1 MAAIT
6 KIPIPFDQRL
16 TSFVRGPL
24 VGLVWLATAT
34 LCVVMLRDRPV
45 ALEHRA
51 WVPPVE
57 YEVSTPSSG
66 VLGAVLVRA
75 FQEVRKGELVAQ
87 LDSRP
92 LEARLATANAEVLSL
107 RAQIADA
114 RELADAEQ
122 RRAQSLAEQEATSD
136 AASLRMRMEGDL
148 LRSSFDESDLRLG
161 VLELEV
167 MLASD
172 QVGTDLLRAR
182 HVRAANLAADGTG
195 SEAAAVD
202 LALELR
208 QAEEQNSGTADRLID
223 QRAELLQA
231 VERTAV
237 LRRGLPEAT
246 GAVDLPLVA
255 APTRALEAAIRVQEL
270 AIAELELERDAL
282 NLQAPIDGQVSALY
296 VGEGQSLMA
305 GRAVMLVTA
314 NSAPEAVVFVD
325 PEVASEESLIG
336 RGVELRAGERRSFET
351 RVASLSPKA
360 ELLPERLWAHPAAPA
375 YGLALR
381 VPMGNPAV
389 FMPGEILRARILP
402 SEN

>member
-1 MAAIT
+1 MTAVT
-6 KIPIPFDQRL
+6 KVPIPLDQRL
-16 TSFVRGPL
+16 SAFVRGPL
-24 VGLVWLATAT
+24 VGLVWLATAA
-34 LCVVMLRDRPV
+34 LCVALLRDRPV

-66 VLGAVLVRA
+66 VLGVVLVRA

-87 LDSRP
+87 LDPRP

-122 RRAQSLAEQEATSD
+122 QQAESLAAQEATSD
-136 AASLRMRMEGDL
+136 ADSLRMRMEGDL

-167 MLASD
+167 QLASD
-172 QVGTDLLRAR
+172 EVGADLLQAQHLRASR
-182 HVRAANLAADGTG
+182 LAEDGTG
-195 SEAAAVD
+195 WEAEAAD

-208 QAEEQNSGTADRLID
+208 QAEERNRGTAARLSG
-223 QRAELLQA
+223 QREELLQA
-231 VERTAV
+231 VERTAEI
-237 LRRGLPEAT
+237 RRGFPAAT
-246 GAVDLPLVA
+246 GAMDLPRIPA
-255 APTRALEAAIRVQEL
+255 ATRALEAAIRVQEL
-270 AIAELELERDAL
+270 VIAELELERDAL

-314 NSAPEAVVFVD
+314 SAAREAVVFVD
-325 PEVASEESLIG
+325 PEVASGESLVG
-336 RGVELRAGERRSFET
+336 RSVELRAGERRSLET
-351 RVASLSPKA
+351 KIASLSPKT
-360 ELLPERLWAHPAAPA
+360 ELLPERLWPHPASPA

-381 VPMGNPAV
+381 VPMGESGM

>member
-1 MAAIT
+1 MAAVT

-24 VGLVWLATAT
+24 VGVVWLATAA
-34 LCVVMLRDRPV
+34 LCVALLRDRPV

-66 VLGAVLVRA
+66 VLGAVLVQA

-87 LDSRP
+87 LDPRP
-92 LEARLATANAEVLSL
+92 LEARLATAHAEVLSL

-114 RELADAEQ
+114 RELADAEHRQ
-122 RRAQSLAEQEATSD
+122 AQNLAEQEATSD
-136 AASLRMRMEGDL
+136 AESLRMRMEGDL

-167 MLASD
+167 LLASD
-172 QVGTDLLRAR
+172 QVGADLLRAR
-182 HVRAANLAADGTG
+182 HLRASKLAEDGTG
-195 SEAAAVD
+195 WEAEAAD

-208 QAEEQNSGTADRLID
+208 QAEEQNNGTAARLSG
-223 QRAELLQA
+223 QREELLQA
-231 VERTAV
+231 VERTAEI
-237 LRRGLPEAT
+237 RREFPVAM
-246 GAVDLPLVA
+246 GAMDLPRIPA
-255 APTRALEAAIRVQEL
+255 ATRALEAAIRAQEL
-270 AIAELELERDAL
+270 VIAELELERDAL

-314 NSAPEAVVFVD
+314 SAAREAVVFVD
-325 PEVASEESLIG
+325 PELASGESLLG
-336 RGVELRAGERRSFET
+336 RGVELRAGERRSLET
-351 RVASLSPKA
+351 KIASLSPKA
-360 ELLPERLWAHPAAPA
+360 ELLPERLWSHPASPA

-381 VPMGNPAV
+381 VPMGESGV

>member
-1 MAAIT
+1 
-6 KIPIPFDQRL
+6 
-16 TSFVRGPL
+16 
-24 VGLVWLATAT
+24 
-34 LCVVMLRDRPV
+34 
-45 ALEHRA
+45 
-51 WVPPVE
+51 
-57 YEVSTPSSG
+57 
-66 VLGAVLVRA
+66 
-75 FQEVRKGELVAQ
+75 
-87 LDSRP
+87 
-92 LEARLATANAEVLSL
+92 
-107 RAQIADA
+107 
-114 RELADAEQ
+114 
-122 RRAQSLAEQEATSD
+122 
-136 AASLRMRMEGDL
+136 MRMEGDL

>member
-1 MAAIT
+1 MAAVT

-24 VGLVWLATAT
+24 VGVVWLATAA
-34 LCVVMLRDRPV
+34 LCVALLRDRPV

-66 VLGAVLVRA
+66 VLGAVLVRE
-75 FQEVRKGELVAQ
+75 FQDVRKGELVAQ
-87 LDSRP
+87 LDPRP

-107 RAQIADA
+107 RAQMADA
-114 RELADAEQ
+114 RELADAEHRQ
-122 RRAQSLAEQEATSD
+122 EQSLAEQEATSD
-136 AASLRMRMEGDL
+136 ADSLRMRMEGDL

-167 MLASD
+167 LLASD
-172 QVGTDLLRAR
+172 QVGADLLRAR
-182 HVRAANLAADGTG
+182 HLRASKLAEDGTG
-195 SEAAAVD
+195 WEAEAAD

-208 QAEEQNSGTADRLID
+208 QAEEQNSGTAARLSG
-223 QRAELLQA
+223 QRDELIQA
-231 VERTAV
+231 VERTAEI
-237 LRRGLPEAT
+237 RRGFPAAT
-246 GAVDLPLVA
+246 GAMDLPRIPA
-255 APTRALEAAIRVQEL
+255 ATRALEAAIRVQEL
-270 AIAELELERDAL
+270 VIAELELERDAF

-314 NSAPEAVVFVD
+314 SAAQEAVVFVD
-325 PEVASEESLIG
+325 PEVASGESLLG
-336 RGVELRAGERRSFET
+336 RGVELRAGERRSLET
-351 RVASLSPKA
+351 KIASLSPKT
-360 ELLPERLWAHPAAPA
+360 ELLPERLWSHPASPA

-381 VPMGNPAV
+381 VPMGESGV

-402 SEN
+402 SEK

>member
-122 RRAQSLAEQEATSD
+122 RRAQSLAE
-136 AASLRMRMEGDL
+136 
-148 LRSSFDESDLRLG
+148 
-161 VLELEV
+161 
-167 MLASD
+167 
-172 QVGTDLLRAR
+172 
-182 HVRAANLAADGTG
+182 
-195 SEAAAVD
+195 
-202 LALELR
+202 
-208 QAEEQNSGTADRLID
+208 
-223 QRAELLQA
+223 
-231 VERTAV
+231 
-237 LRRGLPEAT
+237 
-246 GAVDLPLVA
+246 
-255 APTRALEAAIRVQEL
+255 
-270 AIAELELERDAL
+270 
-282 NLQAPIDGQVSALY
+282 
-296 VGEGQSLMA
+296 
-305 GRAVMLVTA
+305 
-314 NSAPEAVVFVD
+314 
-325 PEVASEESLIG
+325 
-336 RGVELRAGERRSFET
+336 
-351 RVASLSPKA
+351 
-360 ELLPERLWAHPAAPA
+360 
-375 YGLALR
+375 
-381 VPMGNPAV
+381 
-389 FMPGEILRARILP
+389 
-402 SEN
+402 